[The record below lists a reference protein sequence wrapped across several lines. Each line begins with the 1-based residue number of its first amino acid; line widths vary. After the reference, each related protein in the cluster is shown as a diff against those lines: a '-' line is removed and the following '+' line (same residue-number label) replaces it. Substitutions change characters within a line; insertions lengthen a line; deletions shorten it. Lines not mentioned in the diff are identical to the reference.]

1 LDHLIK
7 GEEHSIHQ
15 DADLVRYGL
24 QRHLREELRF
34 IQRMH
39 YKQYEKFWQHELNN
53 IAKQFSHLLNRYD
66 EGVDI
71 KEAMVALFDYII
83 NIHILED
90 DRTISE
96 MSKAEQEEKN
106 KKKLEEANDMENED
120 GDQKQKENDNN
131 EKEAKK

>member
-1 LDHLIK
+1 MDEAHHDLIEAASKLLDHLIK

-53 IAKQFSHLLNRYD
+53 IAK
-66 EGVDI
+66 
-71 KEAMVALFDYII
+71 
-83 NIHILED
+83 
-90 DRTISE
+90 
-96 MSKAEQEEKN
+96 
-106 KKKLEEANDMENED
+106 
-120 GDQKQKENDNN
+120 
-131 EKEAKK
+131 